1 MKKELKH
8 LKTFEQNTDKNLNIS
23 DVINRLTESS
33 KLTKTLRKLGWFG
46 DTWTPQEYKTQI
58 RNLSDETLLLWYNSK
73 DTPIPNTPLD
83 FQHKLVKLEVERRG
97 LDK

>member
-1 MKKELKH
+1 MNKE
-8 LKTFEQNTDKNLNIS
+8 TQNTELNENKALHIA

-33 KLTKTLRKLGWFG
+33 KLAKTLRKLGWFG